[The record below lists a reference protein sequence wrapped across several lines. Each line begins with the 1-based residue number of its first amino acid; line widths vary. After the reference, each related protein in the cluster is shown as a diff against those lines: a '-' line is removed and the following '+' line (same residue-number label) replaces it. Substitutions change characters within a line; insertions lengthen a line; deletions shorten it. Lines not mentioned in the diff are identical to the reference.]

1 MAVALPEGAVAKCAA
16 YLRLLEKWNRVH
28 NLTAVRETER
38 MVVLHLLDSF
48 SVLPHIED
56 ARSILDVGTGG
67 GLPGIPIAIARP
79 ELRVTLLDSSSKKTT
94 FLEQARAELALRNVD
109 VVCARVEQWRPEHLF
124 DVVVSRA
131 FAELGDRAPS
141 GDASRGP
148 GRRVA
153 CLRARRET
161 PPRLRRAGAGLVM
174 GRIYV
179 IANQKGGVGKT
190 SVAVNLS
197 ASLAHYGRRVL
208 LVDLDPQGNATT
220 GSGIDKSACEKTVY
234 GVLLGEYGLREATV
248 AAQGA
253 YDVVPSNRELAGAEV
268 ELIGLEKREYRL
280 REAFA
285 GATEPYD
292 FVVIDCPP
300 ALNMLTVN
308 GFTAA
313 DAVIIPMQCEYYAL
327 EGLSD
332 LVGTLRKVKQNL
344 NPRIEIEALV
354 RTMYDPRSTLTVQVS
369 EELKRHYGAKVFD
382 TVIPRNIRIAELLER
397 SGVKVAEAA

>member
-1 MAVALPEGAVAKCAA
+1 M
-16 YLRLLEKWNRVH
+16 
-28 NLTAVRETER
+28 
-38 MVVLHLLDSF
+38 
-48 SVLPHIED
+48 
-56 ARSILDVGTGG
+56 
-67 GLPGIPIAIARP
+67 
-79 ELRVTLLDSSSKKTT
+79 
-94 FLEQARAELALRNVD
+94 
-109 VVCARVEQWRPEHLF
+109 ARVF
-124 DVVVSRA
+124 
-131 FAELGDRAPS
+131 
-141 GDASRGP
+141 
-148 GRRVA
+148 
-153 CLRARRET
+153 
-161 PPRLRRAGAGLVM
+161 
-174 GRIYV
+174 V

-190 SVAVNLS
+190 SIAVNLA

-208 LVDLDPQGNATT
+208 LIDLDPQGNATT
-220 GSGIDKSACEKTVY
+220 GSGVDKAACDKTVY
-234 GVLLGEYGLREATV
+234 GVLLGEYPTR
-248 AAQGA
+248 AAIRSCEGG

-280 REAFA
+280 RDSLADVDGYE
-285 GATEPYD
+285 

-369 EELKRHYGAKVFD
+369 DELKRHYGAKVFD
-382 TVIPRNIRIAELLER
+382 TVIPRNIRIAEAPSFGKPVLLHDPASKGAVAHLQFARELLAR
-397 SGVKVAEAA
+397 NGVKVAEAA

>member
-1 MAVALPEGAVAKCAA
+1 
-16 YLRLLEKWNRVH
+16 
-28 NLTAVRETER
+28 
-38 MVVLHLLDSF
+38 
-48 SVLPHIED
+48 
-56 ARSILDVGTGG
+56 
-67 GLPGIPIAIARP
+67 
-79 ELRVTLLDSSSKKTT
+79 
-94 FLEQARAELALRNVD
+94 
-109 VVCARVEQWRPEHLF
+109 
-124 DVVVSRA
+124 
-131 FAELGDRAPS
+131 
-141 GDASRGP
+141 
-148 GRRVA
+148 
-153 CLRARRET
+153 
-161 PPRLRRAGAGLVM
+161 M

-234 GVLLGEYGLREATV
+234 GVLLGEHGLREAIVT
-248 AAQGA
+248 AEGA

-268 ELIGLEKREYRL
+268 ELIGIERREYRL

-285 GATEPYD
+285 GATDAYD
-292 FVVIDCPP
+292 YVVIDCPP

-308 GFTAA
+308 GFAAA

-344 NPRIEIEALV
+344 NPAIEIEALV
-354 RTMYDPRSTLTVQVS
+354 RTMYDPRNTLTVQVS
-369 EELKRHYGAKVFD
+369 DELKRHYGAKVFD
-382 TVIPRNIRIAELLER
+382 TVIPRNVRIAEAPSFGKPVLLHDPTSKGAIAHLQFARELLER
-397 SGVKVAEAA
+397 SGVAVAEAA